1 MRIGLPATLILVL
14 ALGRAEAAPPIKIVA
29 AENFYGDIAQ
39 QIGGEAVQVTS
50 ILSNPNQDPHLFEA
64 SPSTA
69 RALADA
75 DIVVYNGADYD
86 PWMVNLLGASSAPN
100 RIVIVAAD
108 LVHRKPGDNPHL
120 WYDPATVPAV
130 AKALAAALDARDPAD
145 AARFDRRRD
154 TVLASLAP
162 LAAKIAALKAKYAGI
177 PVTASEPVF
186 GYMADAIGLA
196 MRNGRFQIAI
206 MNDTEPSASDVA
218 AFENDLK
225 SRAVRVLFYNNQV
238 SDPTVERLL
247 GIARDAR
254 IPVVGVSET
263 EPLDKTYQAWM
274 LGQLDALDDAL
285 SAKP

>member
-14 ALGRAEAAPPIKIVA
+14 ALSRAEAAPPIKIVA
-29 AENFYGDIAQ
+29 AENFYGDIAR

>member
-29 AENFYGDIAQ
+29 AENFYGDIAR

-206 MNDTEPSASDVA
+206 MNDTEPSAGDVG

>member
-29 AENFYGDIAQ
+29 AENFYGDIAR

-186 GYMADAIGLA
+186 GYMADAIGFA

-206 MNDTEPSASDVA
+206 MNDTEPSAGDVG